1 MPYKTYIYLIL
12 TSIIYAAVIFIAL
25 KAVSCFNRVMK
36 TACIVLFC
44 YILSGCTDIPLPTVH
59 EQLRQHILEAELG
72 SAITISFAKKP
83 AIPLPSQQDETI
95 LVHQLKSSSR
105 ETRWAAAEK
114 LSYSANKE
122 VVLALIDAM
131 RDTSGTLRVCVM
143 AQALGHLKDPRAL
156 SALTQAAFDPY
167 NRDLRL
173 CAIRSIGMIGDK
185 SAVPDLIFA
194 LKQNNTPIQTA
205 NSLARLGDKRAV
217 QPLIDAASNQIIRPW
232 MIRALGELGRSEA
245 LSYLSDELAN
255 GPVEINSN
263 EQKLIKEA
271 LWKISILSQDNKSKA
286 LSQVLLADHDAN
298 RRMWSA
304 YRLGELSNEY
314 AVKSLIRAAQEPNAD
329 VAGRAAAALVRIN
342 KISLKAVRN
351 ALNQNVIQ
359 SPVNSSRT
367 QGRFLY
373 AVLGYIGNTG
383 DIKKLEAIRSKD
395 KKTARVITESLQ
407 LIKKQ
412 DIKG

>member
-1 MPYKTYIYLIL
+1 M
-12 TSIIYAAVIFIAL
+12 
-25 KAVSCFNRVMK
+25 KAV
-36 TACIVLFC
+36 CIILFC
-44 YILSGCTDIPLPTVH
+44 YLLSGCPDIPLPTVH

-83 AIPLPSQQDETI
+83 AIPLPSQQDETT
-95 LVHQLKSSSR
+95 LVRQLKSTSR

-143 AQALGHLKDPRAL
+143 AQALGHIKDPRAL

-185 SAVPDLIFA
+185 SAVPDLILA

-217 QPLIDAASNQIIRPW
+217 LPLIEAASNKTIRPW
-232 MIRALGELGRSEA
+232 MIRALGELGKSDA
-245 LSYLSDELAN
+245 VSYLSEELAN
-255 GPVEINSN
+255 GSVDSNPN

-271 LWKISILSQDNKSKA
+271 LWKISILEQGNKSKA
-286 LSQVLLADHDAN
+286 LSQVLLTDQNAN

-304 YRLGELSNEY
+304 YRLGELNNETT
-314 AVKSLIRAAQEPNAD
+314 VESLIRAAQELNTD

-342 KISLKAVRN
+342 KISHKAVRN
-351 ALNQNVIQ
+351 ALNQDGMQ
-359 SPVNSSRT
+359 SRINSSRT
-367 QGRFLY
+367 QGDYLY

-383 DIKKLEAIRSKD
+383 DIKKLQAIRDKD
-395 KKTARVITESLQ
+395 KKAARIITESLQ